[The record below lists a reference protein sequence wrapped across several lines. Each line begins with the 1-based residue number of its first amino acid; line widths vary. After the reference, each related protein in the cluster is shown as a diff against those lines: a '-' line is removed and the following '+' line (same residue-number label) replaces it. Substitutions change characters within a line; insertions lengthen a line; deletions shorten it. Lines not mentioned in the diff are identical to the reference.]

1 MKQIKKIGVF
11 ISHIY
16 GEYQSMLCEG
26 IIHKA
31 TEYGYLVE
39 IFSSNEGEN
48 LGDYGLGEFGI
59 LHIPNVD
66 DYAGIIFASDT
77 YRLISL
83 KDEITKLLETQF
95 TCPIIDIA
103 QSKSPFPRIILEN
116 NNPFEDLVTH
126 LAKVHQYKHIC
137 YLGNIEQPKLSNLR
151 YHAYQ
156 RGIKNLNLPLS
167 DQHFY
172 ECTNTKNQ
180 IAKAVTFFLNTK
192 QRPEAILCYNDEY
205 ALSVIEELRARG
217 MKVPEDIAVTGCDT
231 LEFGQN
237 TMPSLTSV
245 TFPIEELGE
254 SAMNQLIRIFHG
266 ETIEPLLTVNASPH
280 IASSCGCCIK
290 NAENHSYSHILKHR
304 IDTLENHLVSHIHM
318 SSTLHNVTDIDQG
331 MDILAQFLIDLPEC
345 KEFYLCLYEG
355 WDRVSK
361 HIRILTNSEKERF
374 DTNTILLKLALK
386 DGKRLPECTFIKH
399 NCLPNY
405 IYEKD
410 CTYIY
415 TPLFFGENNFGYV
428 ALSYHHDKVGYSF
441 SFISW
446 LMNINSMLKNICDN
460 KNMGLLVGRLEDIY
474 LKDELTG
481 LYNTQ
486 GLQHMSQKLIQT
498 AILENRNIMIAIYDL
513 DCLKI
518 INDTYGHLEGNFAIQ
533 VLAHALENSIEDG
546 VICARLGGDQFQV
559 LAIDYTNEMAKLLR
573 SKVRTYI
580 DNYNRLTTKE
590 YVIQISC
597 GFCVRSISSKD
608 EMDNLLDQSY
618 KQLYQEKRKKEIH
631 RQSIPD

>member
-1 MKQIKKIGVF
+1 MIG
-11 ISHIY
+11 
-16 GEYQSMLCEG
+16 Q
-26 IIHKA
+26 
-31 TEYGYLVE
+31 
-39 IFSSNEGEN
+39 
-48 LGDYGLGEFGI
+48 
-59 LHIPNVD
+59 
-66 DYAGIIFASDT
+66 
-77 YRLISL
+77 
-83 KDEITKLLETQF
+83 
-95 TCPIIDIA
+95 
-103 QSKSPFPRIILEN
+103 
-116 NNPFEDLVTH
+116 
-126 LAKVHQYKHIC
+126 
-137 YLGNIEQPKLSNLR
+137 
-151 YHAYQ
+151 
-156 RGIKNLNLPLS
+156 
-167 DQHFY
+167 
-172 ECTNTKNQ
+172 
-180 IAKAVTFFLNTK
+180 
-192 QRPEAILCYNDEY
+192 
-205 ALSVIEELRARG
+205 
-217 MKVPEDIAVTGCDT
+217 
-231 LEFGQN
+231 
-237 TMPSLTSV
+237 
-245 TFPIEELGE
+245 
-254 SAMNQLIRIFHG
+254 
-266 ETIEPLLTVNASPH
+266 
-280 IASSCGCCIK
+280 
-290 NAENHSYSHILKHR
+290 
-304 IDTLENHLVSHIHM
+304 
-318 SSTLHNVTDIDQG
+318 
-331 MDILAQFLIDLPEC
+331 
-345 KEFYLCLYEG
+345 
-355 WDRVSK
+355 
-361 HIRILTNSEKERF
+361 
-374 DTNTILLKLALK
+374 
-386 DGKRLPECTFIKH
+386 
-399 NCLPNY
+399 NY

-608 EMDNLLDQSY
+608 EMDDLLDQSY

-631 RQSIPD
+631 RQSISD